1 MYPNVNEKELLLK
14 KDTTYFFPV
23 GKVDYILS
31 ADKKRSEKGR
41 LICVFTKSPMKYIQ
55 MNDEQITTPESIYS
69 WINSIPLDQKK
80 IITNPILI
88 QY

>member
-1 MYPNVNEKELLLK
+1 LFSFIEDEATLMYPNVNEKELLLK

-41 LICVFTKSPMKYIQ
+41 VRRVV
-55 MNDEQITTPESIYS
+55 EEAAEGEERRAG
-69 WINSIPLDQKK
+69 
-80 IITNPILI
+80 
-88 QY
+88 